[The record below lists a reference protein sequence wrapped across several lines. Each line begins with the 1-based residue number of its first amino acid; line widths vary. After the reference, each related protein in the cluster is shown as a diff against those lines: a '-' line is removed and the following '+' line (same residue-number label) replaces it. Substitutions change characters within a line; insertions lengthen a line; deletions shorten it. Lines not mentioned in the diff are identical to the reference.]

1 MSVQQLFLLQ
11 SSIVSLGKCKPK
23 NLSEYTTVN
32 ESICISKLSS
42 LSSEEYCLACKE
54 YCSVRCVDTLYDC
67 SCMSAAAEKI
77 LEEGIYYPHLTYQP
91 TQAKRILLQ
100 MPMAAV
106 RLGEPS
112 SGRAEVSLWPW
123 C

>member
-1 MSVQQLFLLQ
+1 MSILVNAKQET
-11 SSIVSLGKCKPK
+11 
-23 NLSEYTTVN
+23 LSEYITVN

-54 YCSVRCVDTLYDC
+54 YCSVRRVVTLYDC

-77 LEEGIYYPHLTYQP
+77 LEEGLYYPHLTYQP

-112 SGRAEVSLWPW
+112 SGRAEVSLWNSFLVLIMSRSSIF
-123 C
+123 